1 MPASIRRAFAGAIAL
16 VAWLGLAVQLRAT
29 MGLTGS
35 FAEALWVM
43 LRYFTIITNLL
54 VAIVMTAV
62 ALRRSRSAE
71 PFPIG
76 FVTLSILLVGVV
88 YMTLLRGVVELS
100 GGALLADTLLHKV
113 TPLLTALFWLACAP
127 KGTLRWR
134 DPVAWSVFPLAYF
147 VYALLR
153 GSAEGKYAYPFI
165 DLAALGPVQV
175 GINAI
180 GIAAAFLIAGALFVW
195 LDRALARGPGA
206 GYEASQS
213 SDRQD

>member
-1 MPASIRRAFAGAIAL
+1 MPALIRRAFAGAIAL
-16 VAWLGLAVQLRAT
+16 IAWLGLAVQLRAT
-29 MGLTGS
+29 IGLTGS
-35 FAEALWVM
+35 FGEALWVM

-54 VAIVMTAV
+54 VAIVMTAIAV
-62 ALRRSRSAE
+62 SRSRSAE

-88 YMTLLRGVVELS
+88 YMTLLRGIVELS

-134 DPVAWSVFPLAYF
+134 DPLLWSLFPLAYL

-153 GSAEGKYAYPFI
+153 PERF
-165 DLAALGPVQV
+165 
-175 GINAI
+175 
-180 GIAAAFLIAGALFVW
+180 
-195 LDRALARGPGA
+195 
-206 GYEASQS
+206 
-213 SDRQD
+213 